1 MKAPFITKVQTV
13 PIVNARLR
21 PISGRRAP
29 EPTAPIERMNRGS
42 RTPMP
47 PARRPVTTTTLRMS
61 LRGCRAWGANRTSP
75 ASSPRTAKAAP
86 NVERDANEP
95 ATPTASVGKR

>member
-61 LRGCRAWGANRTSP
+61 LRGCSA
-75 ASSPRTAKAAP
+75 
-86 NVERDANEP
+86 
-95 ATPTASVGKR
+95 